1 MDFVKNLAGG
11 NNNDANQAQGQQAPP
26 EAGGSFMDKISGQA
40 NNMAGGG
47 AQGEKN
53 EDGLDKAVD
62 FVQEKFLGAGDQSN
76 ESAAEQ
82 AKDEAISDAIRG
94 QYKSATG
101 SDFVI
106 PDKDKQYGA

>member
-11 NNNDANQAQGQQAPP
+11 NKNDNADQTQQQT
-26 EAGGSFMDKISGQA
+26 ESGGFMDKV

-47 AQGEKN
+47 ASGEKK

-62 FVQEKFLGAGDQSN
+62 YVQENFLGAGNQSN

-82 AKDEAISDAIRG
+82 MKDEAISDAIRD
-94 QYKSATG
+94 QYKGATG
-101 SDFVI
+101 SEFPI
-106 PDKDKQYGA
+106 ADK

>member
-11 NNNDANQAQGQQAPP
+11 NKNDNADQTQQQP
-26 EAGGSFMDKISGQA
+26 ESGGFMDKV

-47 AQGEKN
+47 ASGEKK

-62 FVQEKFLGAGDQSN
+62 YVQENFLGAGNQSN

-82 AKDEAISDAIRG
+82 MKDEAISDAIRD
-94 QYKSATG
+94 QYKGATG
-101 SDFVI
+101 SEFPVA
-106 PDKDKQYGA
+106 DK

>member
-11 NNNDANQAQGQQAPP
+11 NKNDNADQTQQQAAP
-26 EAGGSFMDKISGQA
+26 EAGGSFMDKV

-47 AQGEKN
+47 ASGEKK

-62 FVQEKFLGAGDQSN
+62 YVQENFLGAGNQSN

-82 AKDEAISDAIRG
+82 MKDEAISDAIRH
-94 QYKSATG
+94 QYKGATG
-101 SDFVI
+101 SEFPI
-106 PDKDKQYGA
+106 SDK

>member
-11 NNNDANQAQGQQAPP
+11 NKGNDNAQAADQTQGQQS
-26 EAGGSFMDKISGQA
+26 GGGFMDNLTNKA

-62 FVQEKFLGAGDQSN
+62 YVQENVLGQGSQSN
-76 ESAAEQ
+76 ESAVEQ
-82 AKDEAISDAIRG
+82 QKDEFISDSIRS
-94 QYKSATG
+94 QYKGYTG
-101 SDFVI
+101 KEFPI
-106 PDKDKQYGA
+106 ADK

>member
-11 NNNDANQAQGQQAPP
+11 NKNDNANQGQQS
-26 EAGGSFMDKISGQA
+26 ESGGSIMDKV

-47 AQGEKN
+47 QSGEKK

-62 FVQEKFLGAGDQSN
+62 YAQENFLGAGDQSN

-82 AKDEAISDAIRG
+82 MKDEAISDAIRD
-94 QYKSATG
+94 QYKGATG
-101 SDFVI
+101 SEFPI
-106 PDKDKQYGA
+106 ADK

>member
-11 NNNDANQAQGQQAPP
+11 NKNGNADQTQQQT
-26 EAGGSFMDKISGQA
+26 ESGGFMDKV

-47 AQGEKN
+47 ASGEKK

-62 FVQEKFLGAGDQSN
+62 YVQENFLGAGNQSN

-82 AKDEAISDAIRG
+82 MKDEAISDAIRD
-94 QYKSATG
+94 QYKGATG
-101 SDFVI
+101 SEFPI
-106 PDKDKQYGA
+106 ADK

>member
-11 NNNDANQAQGQQAPP
+11 NKNDNANQGQQS
-26 EAGGSFMDKISGQA
+26 ESGGSIMDKV

-47 AQGEKN
+47 QSGEKK

-62 FVQEKFLGAGDQSN
+62 YAQQNFLGAGDQSN

-82 AKDEAISDAIRG
+82 MKDEAISDAIRD
-94 QYKSATG
+94 QYKGATG
-101 SDFVI
+101 SEFPI
-106 PDKDKQYGA
+106 ADK